1 MDISVIVPLYNEAES
16 LPELHAWIKR
26 VMDANNY
33 TYEVLFVNDG
43 STDNTL
49 ANLRKYKEDN
59 PELNLSVVANKGN
72 KGVAWTK
79 NRLLKSA
86 KGEWFH
92 VHDSDDWV
100 YTDLYNRMISEWLTN
115 RTDADVVCMD
125 LEVNGGWRY
134 PLNENT
140 QRVYCAQI
148 SRFIKRDF
156 VKGIT
161 FPENIKAGDDWYFA
175 EELLT
180 RNPKI
185 VYSGVMAYHYNF
197 PREGSLSYLQLRGL
211 I

>member
-1 MDISVIVPLYNEAES
+1 MIKLSVLIPVWNQEELVINALDHLPRRDDI
-16 LPELHAWIKR
+16 
-26 VMDANNY
+26 
-33 TYEVLFVNDG
+33 EVLVRDDG

-49 ANLRKYKEDN
+49 ANLRKYKEDH
-59 PELNLSVVANKGN
+59 PELNLTVVANKGN

-79 NRLLKSA
+79 NRLLKAA

-100 YTDLYNRMISEWLTN
+100 YTNLYNKMITEWLTN
-115 RTDADVVCMD
+115 CKDADVVCMD
-125 LEVNGGWRY
+125 LEINGGVRY

-156 VKGIT
+156 VKGMT
-161 FPENIKAGDDWYFA
+161 FPENIRAGDDWYFA

-185 VYSGVMAYHYNF
+185 VYSNVMTYHYNY
-197 PREGSLSYLQLRGL
+197 PREGSLSYLQVRGL
-211 I
+211 V

>member
-1 MDISVIVPLYNEAES
+1 MVKLSIIIPVWNQEELVIKALDHLPRRDDI
-16 LPELHAWIKR
+16 
-26 VMDANNY
+26 
-33 TYEVLFVNDG
+33 EVLVRDDG

-49 ANLRKYKEDN
+49 ENLKRYKEEH
-59 PELNLSVVANKGN
+59 PELNLTITANKGN
-72 KGVAWTK
+72 KGVAYTK

-86 KGEWFH
+86 KGEWVH

-100 YTDLYNRMISEWLTN
+100 HTDLYNRMISEWLTN

-156 VKGIT
+156 IKGMT
-161 FPENIKAGDDWYFA
+161 FPEKIKAGDDWYFA
-175 EELLT
+175 EELLK

-185 VYSGVMAYHYNF
+185 VYSGIMAYHYNF

>member
-1 MDISVIVPLYNEAES
+1 MIKLSVLIPVWNQEELVINALEHLPRRDDI
-16 LPELHAWIKR
+16 
-26 VMDANNY
+26 
-33 TYEVLFVNDG
+33 EVLVRDDG

-49 ANLRKYKEDN
+49 ANLRKYKEDH
-59 PELNLSVVANKGN
+59 PELNLTVVANKGN

-79 NRLLKSA
+79 NRLLKAA

-100 YTDLYNRMISEWLTN
+100 YTNLYNKMITEWLTN
-115 RTDADVVCMD
+115 CKDADVVCMD
-125 LEVNGGWRY
+125 LEINGGVRY

-161 FPENIKAGDDWYFA
+161 FPENIRAGDDWYFA
-175 EELLT
+175 EELIT

-185 VYSGVMAYHYNF
+185 VYSGVMAYHYNY
-197 PREGSLSYLQLRGL
+197 PREGSLSYLQVRGL
-211 I
+211 V

>member
-1 MDISVIVPLYNEAES
+1 MIKLSVLIPVWNQEELVINALEHLPRRDDI
-16 LPELHAWIKR
+16 
-26 VMDANNY
+26 
-33 TYEVLFVNDG
+33 EVLVRDDG

-49 ANLRKYKEDN
+49 ANLRKYKEDH
-59 PELNLSVVANKGN
+59 PELNLTVVANKGN

-79 NRLLKSA
+79 NRLLKAA

-100 YTDLYNRMISEWLTN
+100 YTNLYNKMITEWLTN
-115 RTDADVVCMD
+115 CKDADVVCMD
-125 LEVNGGWRY
+125 LEINGGVRY

-156 VKGIT
+156 VKGMT
-161 FPENIKAGDDWYFA
+161 FPENIRAGDDWYFA

-185 VYSGVMAYHYNF
+185 VYSNVMAYHYNY
-197 PREGSLSYLQLRGL
+197 PREGSLSYLQVRGL
-211 I
+211 V

>member
-1 MDISVIVPLYNEAES
+1 MIKLSILIPVWNQEELVIKALDCLPRRDDI
-16 LPELHAWIKR
+16 
-26 VMDANNY
+26 
-33 TYEVLFVNDG
+33 EVLVRDDG

-49 ANLRKYKEDN
+49 ANLREYKEEH
-59 PELNLSVVANKGN
+59 PELNLTVVANKGN

-79 NRLLKSA
+79 NRLLKAA

-100 YTDLYNRMISEWLTN
+100 YTNLYNKMITEWLTN
-115 RTDADVVCMD
+115 CKDADVVCMD
-125 LEVNGGWRY
+125 LEINGGVRY

-156 VKGIT
+156 VKGMT
-161 FPENIKAGDDWYFA
+161 FPENIRAGDDWYFA

>member
-1 MDISVIVPLYNEAES
+1 MIKLSVLIPVWNQEELVINALEHLPRRDDI
-16 LPELHAWIKR
+16 
-26 VMDANNY
+26 
-33 TYEVLFVNDG
+33 EVLVRDDG

-49 ANLRKYKEDN
+49 ANLRKYKEDH
-59 PELNLSVVANKGN
+59 PELNLTVVANKGN

-79 NRLLKSA
+79 NRLLKAA

-100 YTDLYNRMISEWLTN
+100 YTNLYNKMITEWLTN
-115 RTDADVVCMD
+115 CKDADVVCMD
-125 LEVNGGWRY
+125 LEINGGVRY

-156 VKGIT
+156 VKGMT
-161 FPENIKAGDDWYFA
+161 FPENIRAGDDWYFA

-185 VYSGVMAYHYNF
+185 VYSNVMAYHYNY
-197 PREGSLSYLQLRGL
+197 PREGSLSYLQVRGL
-211 I
+211 A

>member
-1 MDISVIVPLYNEAES
+1 MIKLSVLIPVWNQEELVINALEHLPRRDDI
-16 LPELHAWIKR
+16 
-26 VMDANNY
+26 
-33 TYEVLFVNDG
+33 EVLVRDDG

-49 ANLRKYKEDN
+49 ANLRKYKEDH
-59 PELNLSVVANKGN
+59 PELNLTVVANKGN

-79 NRLLKSA
+79 NRLLKAA

-100 YTDLYNRMISEWLTN
+100 YTNLYNKMITEWLTN
-115 RTDADVVCMD
+115 CKDADVVCMD
-125 LEVNGGWRY
+125 LEINGGVRY

-148 SRFIKRDF
+148 SRFIKRNF
-156 VKGIT
+156 VKGMA
-161 FPENIKAGDDWYFA
+161 FPENIRAGDDWYFA

-185 VYSGVMAYHYNF
+185 VYSGVMAYHYNY
-197 PREGSLSYLQLRGL
+197 PREGSLSYLQVRGL
-211 I
+211 V

>member
-1 MDISVIVPLYNEAES
+1 MIKLSILIPVWNQEELVIKALDCLPRRDDI
-16 LPELHAWIKR
+16 
-26 VMDANNY
+26 
-33 TYEVLFVNDG
+33 EVLVRDDG

-49 ANLRKYKEDN
+49 ANLKRYKEEH
-59 PELNLSVVANKGN
+59 PELNLTVVANKGN

-79 NRLLKSA
+79 NRLLKAA

-100 YTDLYNRMISEWLTN
+100 YTNLYNKMITEWLTN
-115 RTDADVVCMD
+115 CKDADVVCMD
-125 LEVNGGWRY
+125 LEINSGVRY

-140 QRVYCAQI
+140 QRAYCAQI

-156 VKGIT
+156 VKGMT
-161 FPENIKAGDDWYFA
+161 FPENIRAGDDLYFA

>member
-1 MDISVIVPLYNEAES
+1 MIKLSVLIPVWNQEELVINALERLPRRDDI
-16 LPELHAWIKR
+16 
-26 VMDANNY
+26 
-33 TYEVLFVNDG
+33 EVLVRDDG

-49 ANLRKYKEDN
+49 ANLKKYKEDH
-59 PELNLSVVANKGN
+59 PELNLTVAANKGN

-79 NRLLKSA
+79 NRLLKAA

-100 YTDLYNRMISEWLTN
+100 YTDLYNKMITEWLTN
-115 RTDADVVCMD
+115 CKDADVVCMD
-125 LEVNGGWRY
+125 LEINGGVRY

-161 FPENIKAGDDWYFA
+161 FPENIRAGDDLYFA